1 MSHVRLLFVPLTN
14 ASKASKAAYH
24 CMDFEVLLLNEGFEV
39 DRVARDD
46 MDSTY
51 FVDSDV
57 CFLEV
62 EEMDNLQS
70 VTDLRMV
77 SRKPLVL
84 FGCNVPESL
93 WIDGLNSGA
102 DAYLS
107 LPDSEDVLRARL
119 NAVIRRFGLQ
129 QYDD

>member
-14 ASKASKAAYH
+14 VSKESKVAYH
-24 CMDFEVLLLNEGFEV
+24 RVAFEALLLGEGFDL

-46 MDSTY
+46 MDSAHL
-51 FVDSDV
+51 VDSDI

-62 EEMDNLQS
+62 EELDNLQP

-84 FGCNVPESL
+84 FGCNIPDSL
-93 WIDGLNSGA
+93 WVEGLNSGA

-107 LPDSEDVLRARL
+107 LPDSDDVLRARL
-119 NAVIRRFGLQ
+119 HAVIRRFGLR
-129 QYDD
+129 